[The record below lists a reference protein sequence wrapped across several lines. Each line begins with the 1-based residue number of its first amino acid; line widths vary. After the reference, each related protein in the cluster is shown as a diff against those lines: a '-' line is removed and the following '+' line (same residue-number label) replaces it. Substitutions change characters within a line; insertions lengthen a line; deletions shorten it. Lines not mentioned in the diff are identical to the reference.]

1 MEYIKNNIRIEIQK
15 QELNKERV
23 QRLLDNSVPK
33 IFFKYNTELSYKE
46 TPFEDTLLR
55 KKFPGQTYISIP
67 FTYSFNENGN
77 IALEVT
83 NDNSA
88 IKGICKVSKRDI
100 REQYGMYKASKE
112 NVLEKA
118 YIVVKYTLDKLS
130 NLLNGNEFD
139 IKIAPLYNG
148 EEKYHIANV
157 ITNGETFYNEVITNI
172 LPIDLDTRTALQ
184 AFIGSDEFEIMF
196 NTNNTKAI
204 FE

>member
-1 MEYIKNNIRIEIQK
+1 MEYIKNNIRIKIQK
-15 QELNKERV
+15 QELNKERI

-33 IFFKYNTELSYKE
+33 IFFKYNAELSYKE
-46 TPFEDTLLR
+46 TPFEDTLLK
-55 KKFPGQTYISIP
+55 KKFPGQTFISIP

-77 IALEVT
+77 ITFEMT
-83 NDNSA
+83 NDNNE

-118 YIVVKYTLDKLS
+118 YIVAKHSLIKLS

-139 IKIAPLYNG
+139 IKITPLYNSK
-148 EEKYHIANV
+148 EKYHITNI
-157 ITNGETFYNEVITNI
+157 ITNRESFYNEVVTSI

-184 AFIGSDEFEIMF
+184 AFIGSEEFGTIF
-196 NTNNTKAI
+196 NSNHVRTI